1 MPLDLR
7 GGKKAEASNPFA
19 RFKLRENPFVSAPV
33 ANYAAT
39 DPRLRKIFSRE
50 AQKTAIERIEGRW
63 IGTKLF
69 KERLRVGFLWAQSTD
84 LTDKGMGKSAVVFN
98 VIDRVND
105 GWGKHFFKDRKV
117 AAIYVYAG
125 TEWKEIGHVCIDAMR
140 RLEETGI
147 IDEVVKVMRYEVLA
161 EASHPAVAGFTSE
174 EELVN
179 PLDEGYLTDHDVDSA
194 SLEDGVTRK
203 LVDAGVTEP
212 GLATAVA
219 QRKYTD
225 FLKSK
230 RSDRQLTVPPKAHDW
245 RLTKESFR
253 LFFDQSMRI
262 MAAGKFDACYLFLD
276 DVENIIKHP
285 KTNLRQFAAQL
296 GGSLFRDDVFSNT
309 DGFLSIFLT
318 THSQAAQM
326 LAKEWRECG
335 YQTRAELHTQS
346 ENSGDCSKE
355 IGPSEA
361 TAARKLGV
369 SSLPA
374 APRNP
379 ARCENFPRGQAAEK
393 PWFPRETLASKPNFF
408 ATVSNSV
415 MITRLTANGAAKMI
429 EEYLGF
435 YRSEPVTDPLFPF
448 TADAVQLL
456 AEKSQYHPAQLL
468 RNCHKV
474 LLQAVEAE
482 TDVISKDFAVGVL
495 EAAVDAAALA
505 GDVET
510 SPSFGGF
517 ED

>member
-7 GGKKAEASNPFA
+7 GGKKAETSNPFA
-19 RFKLRENPFVSAPV
+19 RFKLRDNPFVSAPV
-33 ANYAAT
+33 ANFAAT

-50 AQKTAIERIEGRW
+50 AQKTAIERIEARW

-105 GWGKHFFKDRKV
+105 GWGRHLFADRKV

-140 RLEETGI
+140 RLEEIGI
-147 IDEVVKVMRYEVLA
+147 IDEVVRVLRYEVLV
-161 EASHPAVAGFTSE
+161 ASGHAAVAGFASE
-174 EELVN
+174 EELVH
-179 PLDEGYLTDHDVDSA
+179 LLKEDYLSDHDVDLA
-194 SLEDGVTRK
+194 VLEDGVTRK

-225 FLKSK
+225 YLKAK

-285 KTNLRQFAAQL
+285 RTDLRQFAAQL
-296 GGSLFRDDVFSNT
+296 GGSLFRDNVFSNT
-309 DGFLSIFLT
+309 EGFLSIFLT

-346 ENSGDCSKE
+346 ENS
-355 IGPSEA
+355 
-361 TAARKLGV
+361 
-369 SSLPA
+369 
-374 APRNP
+374 
-379 ARCENFPRGQAAEK
+379 
-393 PWFPRETLASKPNFF
+393 
-408 ATVSNSV
+408 V

-429 EEYLGF
+429 EEYLSF
-435 YRSEPVTDPLFPF
+435 YRSEPIADPLFPF
-448 TADAVQLL
+448 AADAVQLL

-482 TDVISKDFAVGVL
+482 TDAIAKDFAVRVL
-495 EAAVDAAALA
+495 EASVDAAALV